1 MRSIQTGFPLRDT
14 HEISRARST
23 PRGRTAEDSHPSS
36 PRIHRDLLVAA
47 YENACTSPPAEW
59 IEKISSLS
67 HAHTSIRGR
76 VSEWIFSPCALNDR
90 ALRRQSPIN
99 IACINDKTKLWKL
112 YIKNWFSLLLDK
124 FFETSN
130 WNWRTFN
137 LIEEPPYHSQGLEGK
152 KRKERLL
159 QEREG
164 EKFLSRFLLTSF
176 ICREGDIYIYTEHVL
191 NRIKFNKKEG
201 RGIVFHDFLRY
212 PSIPVP
218 WAWNKNGPVNGG
230 NISYNSMCPHGLL
243 I

>member
-1 MRSIQTGFPLRDT
+1 MIRRTSENCILRIDFHCYWINFLKRVIETEEQFNELSKNHLIIHVVWKVKKKGKEIITG
-14 HEISRARST
+14 
-23 PRGRTAEDSHPSS
+23 
-36 PRIHRDLLVAA
+36 
-47 YENACTSPPAEW
+47 
-59 IEKISSLS
+59 
-67 HAHTSIRGR
+67 
-76 VSEWIFSPCALNDR
+76 
-90 ALRRQSPIN
+90 
-99 IACINDKTKLWKL
+99 
-112 YIKNWFSLLLDK
+112 
-124 FFETSN
+124 
-130 WNWRTFN
+130 
-137 LIEEPPYHSQGLEGK
+137 
-152 KRKERLL
+152 
-159 QEREG
+159 EREG